1 MMTFE
6 EIVIACPVRR
16 VELRR
21 WVAAGWVLPVEVDG
35 DWQFAEVD
43 LARARLIRD
52 LRRDFGVNEAA
63 VPLILDL
70 IDQRTG
76 MECRIRRMLE
86 ALADQPE
93 ALRREIL
100 ERTFRG

>member
-6 EIVIACPVRR
+6 EIVVACRVRR

-21 WVAAGWVLPVEVDG
+21 WVEAGWVLPLEVDG
-35 DWQFAEVD
+35 DLQFAEVD
-43 LARARLIRD
+43 LARARLIRE

-63 VPLILDL
+63 IPLILDL

-76 MECRIRRMLE
+76 MECRMRRMFE

-93 ALRREIL
+93 DLRREIL
-100 ERTFRG
+100 ERLVRS

>member
-6 EIVIACPVRR
+6 EIVVACRVRR

-21 WVAAGWVLPVEVDG
+21 WVEAGWVLPVEVDG
-35 DWQFAEVD
+35 DLQFAEVD
-43 LARARLIRD
+43 LARARLIRE
-52 LRRDFGVNEAA
+52 LRKDFGVNDAA
-63 VPLILDL
+63 IPLILDL

-76 MECRIRRMLE
+76 MECRMRRMLE

-93 ALRREIL
+93 DLRREIL
-100 ERTFRG
+100 ERLVRG

>member
-6 EIVIACPVRR
+6 EIVVACRVRR
-16 VELRR
+16 IELRR
-21 WVAAGWVLPVEVDG
+21 WVEAGWVLPVEVDG
-35 DWQFAEVD
+35 AWQFAEVD

-52 LRRDFGVNEAA
+52 LRRDFGVNDAA

-76 MECRIRRMLE
+76 MECRIRGMLE
-86 ALADQPE
+86 ALAEQPE
-93 ALRREIL
+93 DLRRAVL
-100 ERTFRG
+100 ERVFRS